1 MEEKLTIK
9 SDLNSIRQVEKM
21 IDDLST
27 KLGVEKNN
35 YGKIMVAA
43 MEAVNNAVIHGN
55 KGNSEKKVFIDLKYE
70 NKQLIISVEDQ
81 GEGFSYNDIPDPT
94 APENI
99 EKLTGRG
106 VFLMRKLA
114 DEVKFN
120 EKGNKVILIFNN
132 VEN

>member
-1 MEEKLTIK
+1 MKTSLTIK
-9 SDLNSIRQVEKM
+9 SDLNSIRQVEKI
-21 IDDLST
+21 IDDLSA

-43 MEAVNNAVIHGN
+43 MEAVNNAVMHGN
-55 KGNSEKKVFIDLKYE
+55 KNVSEKKVFVELKYE

-81 GEGFSYNDIPDPT
+81 GEGFNYNSIPDPT

-99 EKLTGRG
+99 EKITGRG

-132 VEN
+132 VQN

>member
-1 MEEKLTIK
+1 MKTSLTIK
-9 SDLNSIRQVEKM
+9 SDLNSIRQVEKI

-43 MEAVNNAVIHGN
+43 MEAVNNAVMHGN
-55 KGNSEKKVFIDLKYE
+55 KNVSEKKVFVELKYE

-81 GEGFSYNDIPDPT
+81 GEGFNYNNIPDPT

-99 EKLTGRG
+99 EKITGRG

-120 EKGNKVILIFNN
+120 DKGNKVILIFNN
-132 VEN
+132 VQN

>member
-43 MEAVNNAVIHGN
+43 MEAVNKAVIHGN
-55 KGNSEKKVFIDLKYE
+55 KGK
-70 NKQLIISVEDQ
+70 
-81 GEGFSYNDIPDPT
+81 
-94 APENI
+94 
-99 EKLTGRG
+99 
-106 VFLMRKLA
+106 
-114 DEVKFN
+114 
-120 EKGNKVILIFNN
+120 
-132 VEN
+132 